1 MAPAVD
7 VAKIQKA
14 ARTSLPL
21 TIKTYKMNHETEE
34 YLETILF
41 HFLKEFGQQEL
52 TPQISYCMRE
62 LAVNANKAN
71 TKRVF
76 FDEQKLDI
84 SNEKDYQ
91 EGMASFKEATLSN
104 INYYLDKQKD
114 AGLYIKI
121 VFHASGES
129 LKLLIKNNVK
139 ISRKEQMRVYDRIAR
154 SRAFSSLEEAMG
166 AVLDSSEGAGLG
178 LVILV
183 LMLKKLGLDEESF
196 DIDVE
201 GEETVAQLVIPFSEV
216 HKENL
221 HVLSREIVQEIDELP
236 QFPENIVQLQK
247 MIDDPESEIADIAKH
262 IAMDISLTADLLKLV
277 NSAQFMLSKK
287 VDNIAEAVKMVGLR
301 GLKTLLY
308 SYGTQKILKKAL
320 KEHWDHANRTA
331 FYAYNLAK
339 SYLSNRDILDDVY
352 VGGILHDIGK
362 IIFFNAH
369 PVLLEKIS
377 TLCREREIDRDLF
390 EDLSAGLNHA
400 EIGALIAEKWNFPD
414 QLIEAIKFHHEPHL
428 ASPEMTE
435 TVESIYLGNVIA
447 NLESDEIVFDQI
459 SKEVLKKFKIRTEDQ
474 LNIIKERLSE
484 AFDRQN
490 AEIE

>member
-21 TIKTYKMNHETEE
+21 TIKTFKMNHETEE
-34 YLETILF
+34 YLESILF
-41 HFLKEFGQQEL
+41 QFLKEFGQQEL

-84 SNEKDYQ
+84 TNEKEYK
-91 EGMASFKEATLSN
+91 EGMSSFKETTLSN
-104 INYYLDKQKD
+104 IDYYLEKQKD

-121 VFHASGES
+121 IFHASGDS
-129 LKLLIKNNVK
+129 LKLSIKNNVK

-183 LMLKKLGLDEESF
+183 LMLKKLGLDEEAF
-196 DIDVE
+196 DIDVD
-201 GEETVAQLVIPFSEV
+201 GEETVAQLVIPFSEI

-247 MIDDPESEIADIAKH
+247 MIDDPESEISDIAKH

-277 NSAQFMLSKK
+277 NSAQFMLAKK

-339 SYLSNRDILDDVY
+339 SYLNSKDILDDVY

-428 ASPEMTE
+428 ASSDMTD
-435 TVESIYLGNVIA
+435 TVEAIYLGNVIA

-459 SKEVLKKFKIRTEDQ
+459 SKDVLKKFKIRTEDQ

-490 AEIE
+490 AEIQ